1 LRPDGRNRRP
11 PRDRFNALLSFG
23 YALLYQNVL
32 QAALAVGLEPALGFF
47 HTPRSAAQ
55 PLVLDL
61 MELFR
66 LPIWDVP
73 LIGSVNRMQWD
84 LEADFQVTPGRVW
97 LSDAGRRKAIELFE
111 KRLGDVWR
119 HPAIGY
125 SLSYARL
132 IELEVRLLEKEWT
145 GQPGLFARM
154 RLR

>member
-1 LRPDGRNRRP
+1 VH
-11 PRDRFNALLSFG
+11 AKVIAS
-23 YALLYQNVL
+23 
-32 QAALAVGLEPALGFF
+32 
-47 HTPRSAAQ
+47 SAAFTKINEFGIVS
-55 PLVLDL
+55 PEFPKFV

-66 LPIWDVP
+66 LPIWDIT
-73 LIGSVNRMQWD
+73 LIGSVNRLQWD
-84 LEADFQVTPGRVW
+84 LEADFQVTRGRVW
-97 LSDAGRRKAIELFE
+97 LSDTGRRKAIELFE